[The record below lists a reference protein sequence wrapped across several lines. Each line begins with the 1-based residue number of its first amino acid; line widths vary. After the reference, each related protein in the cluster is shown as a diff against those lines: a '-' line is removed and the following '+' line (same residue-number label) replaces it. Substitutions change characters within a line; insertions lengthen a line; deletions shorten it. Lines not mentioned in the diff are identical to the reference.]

1 MEYLQEISDPILTK
15 LGQLNRNDF
24 QDLVALGTFASYE
37 NRVYLAGPCNIGKSS
52 LASILIGEEIPKTW
66 FSTDG
71 LIIHFGRNGIDLQQ
85 RKMIPLKKG
94 SGDVLTKLLLGNPE
108 LKKQPSLQG
117 ESKEKIPGD
126 PKSNFTT
133 KENQLIPS
141 NTNLY
146 PSNQEHMSPKSNQ
159 KTSKGFKVPPI
170 HTAHSIQDDLLEK
183 IKKGTNIM
191 NIAPSDLVDFGGQ
204 KSFDMTHQLFIQHRG
219 TFILMF
225 DGRKGL
231 YTELEEYSQRDV
243 TAASVLKHWIN
254 SVLTYCN
261 KTEDKMPRILFAAT
275 HSDSFSEDEK
285 RILALKFNE
294 ELRKLFSSH
303 KLQEHILYD
312 KVFFMNATDAADQ
325 DIERLKDTLVDIAF
339 QQSTWGQ
346 QMPIVWV
353 PLDLQISDMRA
364 DGVKLITK
372 ERLLD
377 INKSNIE
384 FSLNERRVDD
394 FLLVQHSIGKLLY
407 FDEPALRDF
416 IVIQPT
422 AMVNILRAF
431 ITDIMF
437 WPEKG
442 PVRDILENLSST
454 GVLKKTDLF
463 TLWSQPAFKEIL
475 TDVKTKEYIVQVL
488 LHLDILVEPK
498 RYTETDAAADLF
510 LVPCIVKAK
519 IPQKMH
525 RNAKDDRTLCIAY
538 HLKETVVPSAL
549 SFKLIGAAISI
560 WPLKVENSCFCLYFQ
575 AAIMDADNRNELQIH
590 VEGQRIFAYLINDVS
605 KQLISPD
612 LATTTQECLTLA
624 LGRILQ
630 FYRRC
635 FGKQS
640 HHFMSDLFEIEVGEI
655 CKGKTCLI
663 PLSDAKKKAQWRC
676 ENGKMHETKCPLNW
690 VFEKNKK
697 HCDSNCKGPETE
709 TLDLKPDNH
718 HFVQLARTIGIGDFY
733 NFFIKLGMEKTDLDN
748 LNFRYFSNPMDFML
762 MGLFEWRDKTE
773 SDEMTATFRKL
784 QTALEAIERQH
795 YLCQVHREDQTLAKI
810 ANISLQDVPSNDV
823 ISSLTEK
830 KLIGDCI
837 VHLGIEL
844 GLSINSIKETIVNNP
859 RTLYGQIHNLLIKWK
874 SGKVKPTIY
883 RLMVALKKVKASEGL
898 AFVMKTY
905 GVEQKYK
912 ENLEQKQFDPSLA
925 DTKLDF
931 SDILDKMMTQL
942 VISVEDRRSIQQN
955 DDPEKK
961 LLSMMI
967 QRGEPNKSVC
977 IDVLKQ
983 NRGYEDL
990 AEKLSDSS
998 SSVSSPTKT
1007 ELQDVPDYKIRL
1019 QKNYL
1024 EIINRLKHDQ

>member
-1 MEYLQEISDPILTK
+1 
-15 LGQLNRNDF
+15 
-24 QDLVALGTFASYE
+24 
-37 NRVYLAGPCNIGKSS
+37 
-52 LASILIGEEIPKTW
+52 
-66 FSTDG
+66 
-71 LIIHFGRNGIDLQQ
+71 
-85 RKMIPLKKG
+85 
-94 SGDVLTKLLLGNPE
+94 
-108 LKKQPSLQG
+108 
-117 ESKEKIPGD
+117 
-126 PKSNFTT
+126 
-133 KENQLIPS
+133 
-141 NTNLY
+141 
-146 PSNQEHMSPKSNQ
+146 
-159 KTSKGFKVPPI
+159 
-170 HTAHSIQDDLLEK
+170 
-183 IKKGTNIM
+183 M

-231 YTELEEYSQRDV
+231 YTVLTEYPQGDV
-243 TAASVLKHWIN
+243 TAASILEHWIN

-294 ELRKLFSSH
+294 ELREMFSSH
-303 KLQEHILYD
+303 KLHEHIMYD
-312 KVFFMNATDAADQ
+312 NVFFMNATDAADQ
-325 DIERLKDTLVDIAF
+325 DIERMKDTLVDIAF

-372 ERLLD
+372 ERLLE
-377 INKSNIE
+377 INKSNNE
-384 FSLNERRVDD
+384 FALNERRVDD

-442 PVRDILENLSST
+442 PVRNILEHLSST

-475 TDVKTKEYIVQVL
+475 TDVKTKEYVVQVL
-488 LHLDILVEPK
+488 LHLDILIEPK
-498 RYTETDAAADLF
+498 RYTEKDTAADLF
-510 LVPCIVKAK
+510 LVPCIVKEK

-525 RNAKDDRTLCIAY
+525 RNVTDDRTICIAY

-560 WPLKVENSCFCLYFQ
+560 WPLKVEDSRFCLFFQ
-575 AAIMDADNRNELQIH
+575 AAIMDADKRNELQIH
-590 VEGQRIFAYLINDVS
+590 VEGQRIIAYLNNDVS

-640 HHFMSDLFEIEVGEI
+640 HHLMSDLFDIEVGEI
-655 CKGKTCLI
+655 CNGKTCLI
-663 PLSDAKKKAQWRC
+663 PLSEAKKKAQWRC
-676 ENGKMHETKCPLNW
+676 ENGKIHETKCPLNW

-697 HCDSNCKGPETE
+697 HCDSNCKGLETE
-709 TLDLKPDNH
+709 TLVLRPDDQ

-733 NFFIKLGMEKTDLDN
+733 NFFIELGMEKADYDN

-773 SDEMTATFRKL
+773 SDQMTATFRKL
-784 QTALEAIERQH
+784 QTALKAIERQH
-795 YLCQVHREDQTLAKI
+795 YMCQVHREDHTLVEKAH
-810 ANISLQDVPSNDV
+810 SRLQDVPSDDV
-823 ISSLTEK
+823 INSLTEK

-837 VHLGIEL
+837 VHLGVEL
-844 GLSINSIKETIVNNP
+844 GLSIGNIKETMHNFP
-859 RTLYGQIHNLLIKWK
+859 RDLNGQIHDLLTKWK
-874 SGKVKPTIY
+874 NCDETKMVKPTIY
-883 RLMVALKKVKASEGL
+883 RLMVALKRVKAAQGL
-898 AFVMKTY
+898 NFVKKTY
-905 GVEQKYK
+905 DVE
-912 ENLEQKQFDPSLA
+912 
-925 DTKLDF
+925 
-931 SDILDKMMTQL
+931 
-942 VISVEDRRSIQQN
+942 
-955 DDPEKK
+955 
-961 LLSMMI
+961 
-967 QRGEPNKSVC
+967 
-977 IDVLKQ
+977 
-983 NRGYEDL
+983 
-990 AEKLSDSS
+990 
-998 SSVSSPTKT
+998 
-1007 ELQDVPDYKIRL
+1007 
-1019 QKNYL
+1019 
-1024 EIINRLKHDQ
+1024 